1 MTCDY
6 LGEFTENMEEISASW
21 YIDWIILCGIKKCE
35 FLRFPF
41 ERRARDEVLI
51 K

>member
-6 LGEFTENMEEISASW
+6 LGEFTEKMEEFGASC
-21 YIDWIILCGIKKCE
+21 YIDWFVSDGIKKCE
-35 FLRFPF
+35 FLRLSF
-41 ERRARDEVLI
+41 ERRAHDEVLS